1 MFIDHIKKLQNY
13 KVLKPLAFLG
23 KKHIYNPYLKSKL
36 VLYDFPPEVWIE
48 NTNCCNARCVMCPRD
63 KHTRPL
69 DFMDFSL
76 FERLIKEIA
85 KFKDMVKRVHMHNY
99 GEPLLDREL
108 PRRIKLAKDYG
119 IRHVYF
125 VTNASLLT
133 PEKSSEII
141 KAGLDEFKI
150 SFYGTDKK
158 TYNETMKGLDFD
170 SSIQNVKNFI
180 KIRKELNSVKPKV
193 VIQYLP
199 QETNK
204 SKSED
209 FTNIF
214 RPLLDK
220 DIGDCLNIYSLHN
233 FGDGREYHKS
243 DRISGICNYPW
254 RTMII
259 LYDGRVVICC
269 FDYNGVQVVGDVN
282 KSNIEKIWNN
292 VEYKQVRDDFKRL
305 RYDKYSVCMKCDII
319 R

>member
-1 MFIDHIKKLQNY
+1 MKLINIKKNNIKRNLFKY
-13 KVLKPLAFLG
+13 G
-23 KKHIYNPYLKSKL
+23 KKCIYNKYYKFKLKNT
-36 VLYDFPPEVWIE
+36 DFPPEIWIE
-48 NTNCCNARCVMCPRD
+48 NTNICNARCVMCPRD

-69 DFMDFSL
+69 GFMDFSL

-85 KFKDMVKRVHMHNY
+85 KFRDVVKRVHMHNY

-133 PEKSSEII
+133 PEMSREII
-141 KAGLDEFKI
+141 RAGLDEFKI
-150 SFYGTDKK
+150 SFYGTNKK

-170 SSIQNVKNFI
+170 SSVQNVNDFI
-180 KIRKELNSVKPKV
+180 KIRRELNSVKPKV

-199 QETNK
+199 QEANK
-204 SKSED
+204 SRTDD
-209 FTNIF
+209 FFNIF
-214 RPLLDK
+214 RTVIDEGN
-220 DIGDCLNIYSLHN
+220 GDCLNIYSLHN
-233 FGDGREYHKS
+233 FGDGREYYKP
-243 DRISGICNYPW
+243 DKISGICNYPW

-259 LYDGRVVICC
+259 LNDGRVVICC

-282 KSNIEKIWNN
+282 KNDIKEIWNN
-292 VEYKQVRDDFKRL
+292 EKYKQVRDDFKEL
-305 RYDKYSVCMKCDII
+305 RYDKYSICMKCDVI